1 MKKLTVLLVIVLV
14 AGLLTGCW
22 LFPESKLDY
31 IEADSN
37 EVFLNTRSRTQQLEI
52 TAYYTDG
59 TSADVTSSCEYTS
72 SNIEVVTVNDEGL
85 ITSVVYECEVCPGLL
100 TREATILISYTQHN
114 AWTGRIIRTCE
125 VGVTVTGI

>member
-1 MKKLTVLLVIVLV
+1 MKKLTVLVVVILI
-14 AGLLTGCW
+14 AGLLAGCW

-31 IEADSN
+31 IEAETD
-37 EVFLNTRSRTQQLEI
+37 EVTLHTRLRTRQLEI

-59 TSADVTSSCEYTS
+59 TSADVTIDCDYLSSD
-72 SNIEVVTVNDEGL
+72 IKVVTVNDEGL
-85 ITSVVYECEVCPGLL
+85 ITAVKYEGVVTPGL

-125 VGVTVTGI
+125 VKVTVIGI